1 MAALNTNVDFSE
13 TRGPEVN
20 IVGWVFTGV
29 AIVAVF
35 LRLYARVKIVKRVGW
50 DDFFIVFSLILS
62 IVATAMV
69 SYSVTLGFGRHTAA
83 VVAEHGMARTVVT
96 AKWQILAFPFNIGSF
111 SFPNIAISILVS
123 NLLDPNIARKRF
135 LYGLSIVQV
144 LFALI
149 SVVIVFVQCNPTQR
163 LWNPA
168 LHGSCWNPAVFDD
181 FQYWVSAYTTVTDII
196 LAVVPISAFWNLQMA
211 YSKKVIVCVMMGL
224 TLMSAVVT
232 VVKATYLHL
241 FTDKVDPL
249 YNLVPL
255 VLWGLIEQNVVIVAA
270 CVPAFHPLLRRIFKL
285 AQSTSANSGS
295 SRSKSAFPLSSSS
308 RRSNTK
314 TLTSAS
320 DLPLDD
326 RRKPRGDDTD
336 SLGSREGI
344 WQTREVRVESDEDEN
359 DPDTR
364 SLERRYRSTVP
375 ANLRTR

>member
-13 TRGPEVN
+13 TRGPAVN
-20 IVGWVFTGV
+20 IIGWVFTGV

-35 LRLYARVKIVKRVGW
+35 LRLYARVEVVKRVGW

-83 VVAEHGMARTVVT
+83 VVAEHGMARTVKT

-123 NLLDPNIARKRF
+123 NLLDPNVARKRF

-149 SVVIVFVQCNPTQR
+149 SVVIVFLQCKPTQK
-163 LWNPA
+163 LWNAA
-168 LHGSCWNPAVFDD
+168 LPGSCWDPAVFDD

-196 LAVVPISAFWNLQMA
+196 LAAVPISVFWSLQMA
-211 YSKKVIVCVMMGL
+211 YSKKVIVCIMMGL
-224 TLMSAVVT
+224 TLLSAVVT

-241 FTDKVDPL
+241 FTDKVDPRGFSL
-249 YNLVPL
+249 HSV
-255 VLWGLIEQNVVIVAA
+255 G
-270 CVPAFHPLLRRIFKL
+270 
-285 AQSTSANSGS
+285 
-295 SRSKSAFPLSSSS
+295 SS
-308 RRSNTK
+308 RRSKTK
-314 TLTSAS
+314 TLASAS

-326 RRKPRGDDTD
+326 RRKPGGGDTD
-336 SLGSREGI
+336 SLGSRKGI

-364 SLERRYRSTVP
+364 SLERRYQSTVP
-375 ANLRTR
+375 ANLRVR